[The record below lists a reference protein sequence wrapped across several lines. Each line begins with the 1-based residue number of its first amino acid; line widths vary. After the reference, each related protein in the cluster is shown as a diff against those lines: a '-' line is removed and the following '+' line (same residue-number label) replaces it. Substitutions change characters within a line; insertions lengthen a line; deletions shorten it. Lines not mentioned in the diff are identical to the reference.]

1 MRTRRVFHPP
11 YALLVT
17 RVSPNQSNAAPLI
30 GARAKNLQAASARHR
45 SPGAARRRRQRQ
57 AHIPLPTSTSSP
69 TRSTPGLSAQFL
81 RTHHR
86 RVRRGSSSYAAGFS
100 GIRCTSLAS
109 AATYAF
115 VAAAA
120 GQRDDGARC
129 RSDRRFDGFDIS
141 CSVADAAAAPS
152 FASARRREAADRAQ
166 TATTALLDLRSVFDR
181 TLFFAARPFRPSKN
195 VYLAPRVPMSTFSK
209 PSSQASNTLY
219 PSAGRRSGRRIHS
232 VLFPSFFGSRKL
244 VFRPWIA
251 FSTGLYILFVSWR
264 TRPFLKVGGGRPRRW
279 RLLARR
285 RTAF

>member
-1 MRTRRVFHPP
+1 M
-11 YALLVT
+11 LVT
-17 RVSPNQSNAAPLI
+17 CVSPSQSNAAPLI

-100 GIRCTSLAS
+100 GIRCASLAS
-109 AATYAF
+109 ASTYAF

-166 TATTALLDLRSVFDR
+166 TATTALLDLRSVSQWVRRVYQPELRRKTDR
-181 TLFFAARPFRPSKN
+181 SLSSPATAICILHVCESRPHAARCACEVHGMKCGWCACDMRWCGL
-195 VYLAPRVPMSTFSK
+195 V
-209 PSSQASNTLY
+209 
-219 PSAGRRSGRRIHS
+219 SAA
-232 VLFPSFFGSRKL
+232 VSRQG
-244 VFRPWIA
+244 
-251 FSTGLYILFVSWR
+251 GLGWF
-264 TRPFLKVGGGRPRRW
+264 
-279 RLLARR
+279 
-285 RTAF
+285 

>member
-1 MRTRRVFHPP
+1 M
-11 YALLVT
+11 
-17 RVSPNQSNAAPLI
+17 
-30 GARAKNLQAASARHR
+30 
-45 SPGAARRRRQRQ
+45 
-57 AHIPLPTSTSSP
+57 
-69 TRSTPGLSAQFL
+69 

-166 TATTALLDLRSVFDR
+166 TATTALLDLRSVSQWVRRVYQPELRRETDR
-181 TLFFAARPFRPSKN
+181 SLSSPATAVCIIPHLCESRPHAARCACEVHGMKCGWCDMRWCGL
-195 VYLAPRVPMSTFSK
+195 V
-209 PSSQASNTLY
+209 
-219 PSAGRRSGRRIHS
+219 SAA
-232 VLFPSFFGSRKL
+232 VSRQG
-244 VFRPWIA
+244 
-251 FSTGLYILFVSWR
+251 GLGWF
-264 TRPFLKVGGGRPRRW
+264 
-279 RLLARR
+279 
-285 RTAF
+285 